1 MAEMLIC
8 GHTEIFTEEAL
19 RRLSEECRV
28 VLAGNTTVPR
38 KKRKHISIYHT
49 SPEEE
54 TFQRLFDVHGF
65 RTVYYVSGYTDGGD
79 GMFGEARRLE
89 EVMAQCEKSR
99 AEKLVVFS
107 TIDSQNYTMCYGK
120 SGERPEKE
128 YHTRRSFRAG
138 QMEEL
143 CGYFAR
149 KTDICT
155 VVLQLPY
162 LADHINDQNFLG
174 GIFHAI
180 YERRPAVFPYRRE
193 DPLSFLTFHDLAD
206 LMIQIH
212 LETEDQNG
220 TYFVTGGSCYTYG
233 DLEAMLHLVSPEFRV
248 SYENNPY
255 VVEISEYPSKLR
267 RQYGFVPQEN
277 AMEHIGAYYRAFV
290 REVIGRRPGIWER
303 AWDFIA
309 RYGKG
314 VFLCAELVFLFL
326 LAEFLSQ
333 YTSENVYFRF
343 VDVRLFYI
351 VIIGTMH
358 GMRSGLAAA
367 VLECFA
373 LAYQYLRIGVNGTVL
388 FYNIENW
395 IPFAVYLTA
404 GSITGYLSDKKSDAL
419 VFLRQEYEL
428 LREKYLF
435 LNDIY
440 RGAVRN
446 KEEYKKQILGF
457 KDSFGK
463 IFDAV
468 QKLDGEMPES
478 IFLSGLKVLEDI
490 LENHTIAIYTLDSW
504 QKYGRLSVCSNSLVT
519 TLMKS
524 ICLEDH
530 ERMFAA
536 VKQGDVW
543 RNIQMDE
550 GEPMYAC
557 GIFRGGQP
565 ALLVTIWKVKVEQY
579 GMNYVNIFQIL
590 CGLMQTSFLR
600 ALEYEELARAEF
612 YYPNTNIVYP
622 SRLTRVVE
630 VQQEMREE
638 GVADYVL
645 LKLEDQDKARVNER
659 LAGLVRAND
668 VIGADQGGNLYLL
681 LVQMKQEN
689 LGIVGERLTSRGLK
703 YQIVE
708 KIG

>member
-1 MAEMLIC
+1 MAEILIC

-28 VLAGNTTVPR
+28 VLAGNTMLPR
-38 KKRKHISIYHT
+38 RKRKHILMYQT

-54 TFQRLFDVHGF
+54 TFHRLFDVHSF
-65 RTVYYVSGYTDGGD
+65 RTVYYVSGYTDGGN
-79 GMFGEARRLE
+79 GMFGEARQLGQ
-89 EVMAQCEKSR
+89 VMEQCEKSN

-107 TIDSQNYTMCYGK
+107 TIDSQNYTVRYEKG
-120 SGERPEKE
+120 GERPEKE
-128 YHTRRSFRAG
+128 YHTSRNFRAG
-138 QMEEL
+138 QMEEM
-143 CGYFAR
+143 CAYFAR
-149 KTDICT
+149 KTGICT

-162 LADHINDQNFLG
+162 LADHINDRNFLG

-180 YERRPAVFPYRRE
+180 YEKRHFAFPYRRE
-193 DPLSFLTFHDLAD
+193 DPLTFLTFSDLTD

-212 LETEDQNG
+212 LETEDKSG
-220 TYFVTGGSCYTYG
+220 AYIVTGGGSYTYG
-233 DLEAMLHLVSPEFRV
+233 DLEDMLRLVCGDFDI
-248 SYENNPY
+248 SYENECYTVQIP
-255 VVEISEYPSKLR
+255 EYPVKLR
-267 RQYGFVPQEN
+267 NQYGFVPREN

-290 REVIGRRPGIWER
+290 REVVGQRTGIFGKVQ
-303 AWDFIA
+303 AFIS
-309 RYGKG
+309 RCGKG
-314 VFLCAELVFLFL
+314 AFLYAELVLLFL

-351 VIIGTMH
+351 VIMGTMH

-367 VLECFA
+367 VLECLA
-373 LAYQYLRIGVNGTVL
+373 LTYQYLRIGINGTVL

-404 GSITGYLSDKKSDAL
+404 GSITGYISDKKSDAL
-419 VFLRQEYEL
+419 VFLRQKYEL

-435 LNDIY
+435 LNDVY
-440 RGAVRN
+440 RGAIRN
-446 KEEYKKQILGF
+446 KEKYKKQILGF

-468 QKLDGEMPES
+468 QKLDGELPES

-504 QKYGRLSVCSNSLVT
+504 QKYGRLAVCSNSLVT
-519 TLMKS
+519 TLTKS
-524 ICLEDH
+524 LCLNDH
-530 ERMFAA
+530 EQMFSA

-543 RNIQMDE
+543 RNIEMDAT
-550 GEPMYAC
+550 EPMYAC
-557 GIFRGGQP
+557 GIFRGGQL
-565 ALLVTIWKVKVEQY
+565 ALLVMIWEVKVEQY

-590 CGLMQTSFLR
+590 CGLVQTSFLR
-600 ALEYEELARAEF
+600 ALEYEELTQTKF
-612 YYPNTNIVYP
+612 YYPDTNIVYP
-622 SRLTRVVE
+622 SRLAQVLEIQR
-630 VQQEMREE
+630 QMKEE

-645 LKLEDQDKARVNER
+645 LKLEDQDKAKVNER
-659 LAGLVRAND
+659 LTGLVRAND
-668 VIGADQGGNLYLL
+668 VIGADQEGNLYLL
-681 LVQMKQEN
+681 LVQMKQED
-689 LGIVGERLTSRGLK
+689 LGIVGERLEGRGLK